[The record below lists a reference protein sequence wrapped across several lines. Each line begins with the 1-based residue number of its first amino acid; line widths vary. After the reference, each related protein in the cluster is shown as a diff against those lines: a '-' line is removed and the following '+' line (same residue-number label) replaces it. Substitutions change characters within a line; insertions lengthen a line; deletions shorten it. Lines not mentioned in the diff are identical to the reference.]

1 MKSTIEVLTEK
12 RKVMREYL
20 LVKMNEEDWH
30 GVMDAAAD
38 LREIDVYL
46 KCAKLYNYAEDK

>member
-1 MKSTIEVLTEK
+1 
-12 RKVMREYL
+12 MREYL
-20 LVKMNEEDWH
+20 LMKIHEEDWH